1 MGAHDAEPGLST
13 RGVTFAAHTF
23 AAWTRADPA
32 VVWTALTEPDQTA
45 AFLYGLAADS
55 TWIPGAPLCFRCD
68 GDIQVSGR
76 VLCVQRPERL
86 SYVLQ
91 STPDDPPVYLT
102 WLIRPGPGG
111 CTIRLQ
117 VDEFDPA
124 DSRDDAEDIW
134 LPVLAALQNLVDP
147 GSLAQR
153 ADQPPS
159 RTYEEPLAND
169 AGAEHR

>member
-1 MGAHDAEPGLST
+1 MAAHEAGPGLSSH
-13 RGVTFAAHTF
+13 GVTFAAHTF

-45 AFLYGLAADS
+45 VFLYGLAADS
-55 TWIPGAPLCFRCD
+55 TWIPGAPLCFRCG
-68 GDIQVSGR
+68 GDVQVSGR
-76 VLCVQRPERL
+76 VLCVQRHERL

-117 VDEFDPA
+117 IDEFDTA
-124 DSRDDAEDIW
+124 DTRDDAEDIW

-147 GSLAQR
+147 GS
-153 ADQPPS
+153 
-159 RTYEEPLAND
+159 
-169 AGAEHR
+169 